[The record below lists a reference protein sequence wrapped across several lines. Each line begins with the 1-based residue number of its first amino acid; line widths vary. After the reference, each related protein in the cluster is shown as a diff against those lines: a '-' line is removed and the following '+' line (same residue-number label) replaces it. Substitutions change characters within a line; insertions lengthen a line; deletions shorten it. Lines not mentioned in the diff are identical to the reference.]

1 MLSCIVASLISA
13 TMQPVEAYT
22 YRYDIETYRIRY
34 VGVGNEIS
42 EAIFISRC
50 SLLFRF
56 QNTNNGFR
64 NCF

>member
-1 MLSCIVASLISA
+1 
-13 TMQPVEAYT
+13 MQPVEAYT